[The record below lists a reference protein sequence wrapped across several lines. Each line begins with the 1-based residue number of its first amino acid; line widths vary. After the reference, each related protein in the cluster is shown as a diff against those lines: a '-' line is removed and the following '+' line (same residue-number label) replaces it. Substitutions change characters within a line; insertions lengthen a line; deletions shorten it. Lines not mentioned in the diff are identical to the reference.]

1 MKKNN
6 LTLIDT
12 YNLWYDGLEVD
23 YLSGN
28 FDLMIQSTCN
38 LHCKNCSILDWKGN
52 EYPGQTMKLEDV
64 ININEKLIKLGIIVY
79 RLTLLDPFFLYN
91 ADVVYGSRLTR
102 AKATAIVGFP
112 NYIGNILFTFVA
124 NFLFNKIFTDIATG
138 SKVFKKDIIKSFED
152 LDSLRI
158 SIYPYTLDMK
168 KELIRSPLYKHLLS
182 ITDLEVMEFDQF
194 ICYGVEDPKYDYS
207 KELNWERCLKKD
219 WCRHLTVDGLYRC
232 DILENLGQEFCDMS
246 DKNKVIDYIKFDVP
260 YDYCEKC
267 PQPALFKPWQSNN
280 PEVDKRNAKRGISLI
295 QEWNCE

>member
-79 RLTLLDPFFLYN
+79 RLTLLGGEPTLNKDIIKIIKYLSEFKNITFKELKLITNGLY
-91 ADVVYGSRLTR
+91 
-102 AKATAIVGFP
+102 
-112 NYIGNILFTFVA
+112 
-124 NFLFNKIFTDIATG
+124 
-138 SKVFKKDIIKSFED
+138 FKKDIIKSFED

>member
-1 MKKNN
+1 LKKNN

-38 LHCKNCSILDWKGN
+38 LHCKDCSILDWKGN
-52 EYPGQTMKLEDV
+52 EYLGQTMKLEDV

-79 RLTLLDPFFLYN
+79 RLTLLGGEPTLNKDIIKIIKYLSEFKNITFKELKLITNGLY
-91 ADVVYGSRLTR
+91 
-102 AKATAIVGFP
+102 
-112 NYIGNILFTFVA
+112 
-124 NFLFNKIFTDIATG
+124 
-138 SKVFKKDIIKSFED
+138 FKKDIIKSFED

>member
-38 LHCKNCSILDWKGN
+38 LHCKDCSILDWKGN

-79 RLTLLDPFFLYN
+79 RLTLLGGEPTLNKDIIKIIKYLSEFKNITFKELKLITNGLY
-91 ADVVYGSRLTR
+91 
-102 AKATAIVGFP
+102 
-112 NYIGNILFTFVA
+112 
-124 NFLFNKIFTDIATG
+124 
-138 SKVFKKDIIKSFED
+138 FKKDIIKSFED

-168 KELIRSPLYKHLLS
+168 KELIRSSLYKHLLS
-182 ITDLEVMEFDQF
+182 ITNLEVMEFDQF

>member
-38 LHCKNCSILDWKGN
+38 LHCKDCSVLDWKGN

-79 RLTLLDPFFLYN
+79 RLTLLGGEPTLNKDIIKIIKYLSEFKNITFKELKLITNGLY
-91 ADVVYGSRLTR
+91 
-102 AKATAIVGFP
+102 
-112 NYIGNILFTFVA
+112 
-124 NFLFNKIFTDIATG
+124 
-138 SKVFKKDIIKSFED
+138 FKKDIIKSFED

>member
-38 LHCKNCSILDWKGN
+38 LHCKDCSILDWKGN

-79 RLTLLDPFFLYN
+79 RLTLLGGEPTLNKDIIKIIKYLSEFKNITFKELKLITNGLY
-91 ADVVYGSRLTR
+91 
-102 AKATAIVGFP
+102 
-112 NYIGNILFTFVA
+112 
-124 NFLFNKIFTDIATG
+124 
-138 SKVFKKDIIKSFED
+138 FKKDIIKSFED
-152 LDSLRI
+152 LESLRI

-182 ITDLEVMEFDQF
+182 ITDLEVIEFDQF
-194 ICYGVEDPKYDYS
+194 ICYGVEDPKLEYS
-207 KELNWERCLKKD
+207 KELNWERCLKKS
-219 WCRHLTVDGLYRC
+219 WCRHLTIDGLYRC
-232 DILENLGQEFCDMS
+232 DILENIGKEFCDMS
-246 DKNKVIDYIKFDVP
+246 DKNKVIDYIKSDVP

-267 PQPALFKPWQSNN
+267 PQPALSKPWQSNN
-280 PEVDKRNAKRGISLI
+280 PEVDKKNTKRGISLI
-295 QEWNCE
+295 KEWNYE

>member
-1 MKKNN
+1 LKKNN

-79 RLTLLDPFFLYN
+79 RLTLLGGEPTLNKDIIKIIKYLSEFKNITFKELKLITNGLY
-91 ADVVYGSRLTR
+91 
-102 AKATAIVGFP
+102 
-112 NYIGNILFTFVA
+112 
-124 NFLFNKIFTDIATG
+124 
-138 SKVFKKDIIKSFED
+138 FKKDIIKSFED